1 MDQTRK
7 QSHPVLWFFAF
18 GLLTMVYDEMCL
30 TAAQDFL
37 SGSKIATTTV
47 ILCIAIPVIAV
58 KSTIPWVTQRVPY
71 NVKIPVI
78 TFVFM
83 GGLLTLVL
91 APRVGYRL
99 VGVSVVEVGVACSE
113 ITIMSLTAFYGD
125 VTVDAFVAGIGM
137 SSLFGPFYYTALT
150 TWIDLSPRTTVMST
164 IPWPLF
170 LLVLFGTLDKG
181 PLKHASQHKRAHLDQ
196 GPKTH
201 DSSKSSQLTEGE
213 KSEEMRDKQGGVSG
227 SSGVAD
233 INGVETA
240 PKAQLSM
247 RDKLSVALEISPL
260 IFSLFL
266 TYFCE
271 YLSNHAVITTL
282 AFPNSTFSP
291 RDHYPYYILIY
302 NIGKFIGRSHIFFFA
317 CLLPSLLPYILVRQ
331 TWRLAI
337 LEFVHFVLFLSLS
350 WFRFIPYVS
359 AVLVLCFTEGFI
371 AGSIYVNSVH
381 TVSKTIAETKR
392 KEFALG
398 LITIGNAV
406 GKMCAGFVGLWQEP
420 WLRTHCIGD
429 LKLGAYCFTRHDG
442 EIDRGWED
450 R

>member
-1 MDQTRK
+1 
-7 QSHPVLWFFAF
+7 
-18 GLLTMVYDEMCL
+18 MCL

-125 VTVDAFVAGIGM
+125 VTVDA
-137 SSLFGPFYYTALT
+137 
-150 TWIDLSPRTTVMST
+150 
-164 IPWPLF
+164 
-170 LLVLFGTLDKG
+170 
-181 PLKHASQHKRAHLDQ
+181 
-196 GPKTH
+196 
-201 DSSKSSQLTEGE
+201 QLTEGE

-406 GKMCAGFVGLWQEP
+406 GKMCAGFVGL
-420 WLRTHCIGD
+420 
-429 LKLGAYCFTRHDG
+429 
-442 EIDRGWED
+442 
-450 R
+450 